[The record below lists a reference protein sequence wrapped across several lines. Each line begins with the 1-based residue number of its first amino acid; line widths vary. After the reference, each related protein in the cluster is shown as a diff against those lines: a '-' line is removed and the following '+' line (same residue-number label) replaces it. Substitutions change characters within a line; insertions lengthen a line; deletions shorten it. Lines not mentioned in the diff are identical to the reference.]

1 MKTACVL
8 LVCLIACGPSNGDD
22 VLGDDGGPGS
32 DGSGNGKL
40 IPTGGVSNA
49 PLGGTLH
56 VFAVENNSSTPI
68 ANAAVHVG
76 TLTATTDAS
85 GLATFSDA
93 SLTDKVTI
101 TVSAS
106 GHAASTWIGVT
117 GANVTVP
124 LEATPRSLATATA
137 TGTITG
143 FNNLGPIPF
152 GHYHLGVVLYSFLN
166 DPSAPENSLVQP
178 TVSGAP
184 ADACVDSSSGG
195 TGTCS
200 WSLLT
205 RVGPQVHFAV
215 ILDGDA
221 HLTASDTSDDTY
233 TLIGYAAGS
242 VVTMTAGQQMTG
254 EALTM
259 VPASQS
265 FAVTF
270 PAAPAGLGTT
280 IAIPELELDGG
291 AGRIVFPVPTLDPGH
306 NSTMVIAPT
315 GTFAGHY
322 EVVALATPNATT
334 TTPYATAFVHDITT
348 SATVPAWLARPTAL
362 TAGSTLSY
370 AGTGAYVTA
379 QLSRSKQPLWDFTI
393 LDGST
398 SFTLPTIA
406 PDPIGSGMT
415 SFGVN
420 LADAPGFDAGHF
432 DVASATASLAR
443 VAGAQTSFT
452 R

>member
-1 MKTACVL
+1 MKAAIV
-8 LVCLIACGPSNGDD
+8 LVCLMACGPSNGDD
-22 VLGDDGGPGS
+22 VMGDGGPGS

-40 IPTGGVSNA
+40 IATGGVSNA

-56 VFAVENNSSTPI
+56 VFAVENNSATPI
-68 ANAAVHVG
+68 ANAAVQVG
-76 TLTATTDAS
+76 TLTGKTDAS
-85 GLATFSDA
+85 GLATFNDA
-93 SLTDKVTI
+93 SLTGKVTI
-101 TVSAS
+101 TVSAP
-106 GHAASTWIGVT
+106 GHAAATWVGVT

-124 LEATPRSLATATA
+124 LETTPRNVPTATV

-143 FNNLGPIPF
+143 FDSLGAIPL

-195 TGTCS
+195 TGSCS
-200 WSLLT
+200 WSLVT
-205 RVGPQVHFAV
+205 RIGPQVHFAL
-215 ILDGDA
+215 ILDGDSKF
-221 HLTASDTSDDTY
+221 TASDTSDDTY

-242 VVTMTAGQQMTG
+242 TVTMATGQTMAG

-259 VPASQS
+259 VPASQN

-270 PAAPAGLGTT
+270 PPAPGGLGTT

-291 AGRIVFPVPTLDPGH
+291 AGRIVFPVPAVNPGH
-306 NSTMVIAPT
+306 TSTKVITPT
-315 GTFAGHY
+315 GNLAGHY
-322 EVVALATPNATT
+322 EVVALATPNATA
-334 TTPYATAFVHDITT
+334 TTPYATAFVHNVTT
-348 SATVPAWLARPTAL
+348 SAAVPAWLAQPTAL
-362 TAGSTLSY
+362 AAGATFSFT
-370 AGTGAYVTA
+370 GTGAYVTA
-379 QLSRSKQPLWDFTI
+379 QISRAKQPLWDITI

-398 SFTLPTIA
+398 SFTLPTVT

-415 SFGVN
+415 NFGVN
-420 LADAPGFDAGHF
+420 LADAPGFDAGSF
-432 DVASATASLAR
+432 DVASATASLVR